1 MALNQSDPR
10 DHMISPQDP
19 IALEIL
25 AQRAKELSDPGEAH
39 EDISVTITCL
49 KFIIAKENYAIDLNR
64 VTGVHALTELTPIPC
79 APEFVKGVVRV
90 RGRIVSAIDLRLFFG
105 LPRKGITDLSKLVIV
120 ENQALEVGILAD
132 QTIGAIE
139 LALDD
144 MQPANVSLTAIEPYF
159 LRGVTRERMAI
170 IHADALLSHERLI
183 VNDEMNV

>member
-1 MALNQSDPR
+1 MGLNQSDPR
-10 DHMISPQDP
+10 DYLISPQDP
-19 IALEIL
+19 IAGEIL
-25 AQRAKELSDPGEAH
+25 VKRAKALADPGESI

-49 KFIIAKENYAIDLNR
+49 RFSIAKENYAIDLNR

-90 RGRIVSAIDLRLFFG
+90 RGRIVSAMDLRMFFG
-105 LPRKGITDLSKLVIV
+105 LPRKGISDLSKLVIV
-120 ENQALEVGILAD
+120 ENDAIEVGILVD
-132 QTIGAIE
+132 QARGAIE

-144 MQPANVSLTAIEPYF
+144 MQPATASLTAIEPYF

-183 VNDEMNV
+183 VNDEANV